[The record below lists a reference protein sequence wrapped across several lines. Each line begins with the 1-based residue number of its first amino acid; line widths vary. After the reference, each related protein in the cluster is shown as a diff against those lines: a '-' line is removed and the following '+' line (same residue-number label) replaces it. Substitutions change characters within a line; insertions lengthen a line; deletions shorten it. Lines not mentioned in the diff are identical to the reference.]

1 MGNKNVSKAGI
12 YVKELVSQ
20 MLWVHEKQVKNNFP
34 KFILFNSVIWPNPSL
49 SEYVLTVKK
58 VAKIKRLVPN
68 VPFWMLM
75 SLAFF
80 FEFLFRAIGK
90 KNIFSPVRLRKLIRP
105 NLIKPTFLLKNKYR
119 SAYTLQSAFKDWKE
133 EDPEIWS

>member
-1 MGNKNVSKAGI
+1 
-12 YVKELVSQ
+12 
-20 MLWVHEKQVKNNFP
+20 
-34 KFILFNSVIWPNPSL
+34 
-49 SEYVLTVKK
+49 
-58 VAKIKRLVPN
+58 
-68 VPFWMLM
+68 M